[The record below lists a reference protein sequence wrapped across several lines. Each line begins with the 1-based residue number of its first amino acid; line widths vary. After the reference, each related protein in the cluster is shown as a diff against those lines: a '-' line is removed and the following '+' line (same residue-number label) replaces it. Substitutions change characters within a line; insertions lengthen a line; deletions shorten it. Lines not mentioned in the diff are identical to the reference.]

1 MLITLHPGLAMRAGT
16 HRPVWAFLREPRQGD
31 VPGFRLESPM
41 IATKVTC
48 PKGPALLAKAGVTLT
63 DALWLYRQSR
73 AGAVANDA
81 GRMEPIRRKVQSF
94 LASSAAPARGRMAYA

>member
-1 MLITLHPGLAMRAGT
+1 M
-16 HRPVWAFLREPRQGD
+16 V
-31 VPGFRLESPM
+31 
-41 IATKVTC
+41 ATKVTC

-73 AGAVANDA
+73 DGAVANDA

-94 LASSAAPARGRMAYA
+94 LAAGTAPARGRMAYA

>member
-1 MLITLHPGLAMRAGT
+1 
-16 HRPVWAFLREPRQGD
+16 
-31 VPGFRLESPM
+31 M

-73 AGAVANDA
+73 AGAVASDA
-81 GRMEPIRRKVQSF
+81 GRMEPIRCKVQSF
-94 LASSAAPARGRMAYA
+94 LATTTASARDRLALA